1 FFKHNAHVLWAF
13 TTNQKTNPLAF
24 SYVELTLNMLQPKEL
39 IGRRNGRSWSI
50 HVFNVFVGVLLFVHN
65 SLYLWFVTMK

>member
-1 FFKHNAHVLWAF
+1 
-13 TTNQKTNPLAF
+13 
-24 SYVELTLNMLQPKEL
+24 MLQPKEL

>member
-1 FFKHNAHVLWAF
+1 LYN
-13 TTNQKTNPLAF
+13 
-24 SYVELTLNMLQPKEL
+24 ELTNKIYANRRAKVSIKYLNMLQPKEL